1 MLLAKL
7 PHLDE
12 YIEARQRA
20 AEYYTNALKGDARF
34 LTPVVGRGTTHA
46 FHQYT
51 LRCVGV
57 DRDAVREQLAAK
69 GVPAMVYYPIPLH
82 QQKAYQDA
90 RYKAGDFP
98 VAEQLAREVLSLPM
112 HTELDE
118 EQLEYIVGSL

>member
-1 MLLAKL
+1 MLSAKL

-20 AEYYTNALKGDARF
+20 AEYYNKAFEGDARF
-34 LTPVVGRGTTHA
+34 LIPMVGRGTTHA
-46 FHQYT
+46 YHQYT

-57 DRDAVREQLAAK
+57 DRDALREQLAAK

-112 HTELDE
+112 HTELDL
-118 EQLEYIVGSL
+118 EQLKYIVGSL